1 MTNASDTDAHAGS
14 FERNEPSSMAGEG
27 PGSPGADRSPGPE
40 QAGSARGDADADA
53 EADDSGGSHQD
64 EHDDDVSVDPHPDDD
79 DDFEGDDGGRQTV
92 ETVIE
97 KR

>member
-14 FERNEPSSMAGEG
+14 FESNEPSTAGEG

-40 QAGSARGDADADA
+40 QAGNARDAAEADA

-64 EHDDDVSVDPHPDDD
+64 EHDDVSVDPHPDDD